1 MGDTGSLTI
10 GGIIAV
16 IAIAVRKEWL
26 IPLLCGIFLAENLS
40 VVLQVS
46 YFKYTKKKFGEGRR
60 IFKMSPLHHHYQKLG
75 MHESKIV
82 NRFWIIGILLAIIS
96 VVTLKLR

>member
-16 IAIAVRKEWL
+16 IAIAVRKELL
-26 IPLLCGIFLAENLS
+26 IPLLCGIFLAENVS

-46 YFKYTKKKFGEGRR
+46 WFRYTRRKYGEGRR
-60 IFKMSPLHHHYQKLG
+60 SFRMSPLHLHYHIKG
-75 MHESKIV
+75 FHESKIV
-82 NRFWIIGILLAIIS
+82 TRFWLVGIVVAVLS
-96 VVTLKLR
+96 VVIFEVR